1 MLELLKKGNKSSGIA
16 ALGNAGL
23 AVAKGIA
30 AAISGSGA
38 MFATTIHS
46 IADATNQGFVFFGSA
61 LAEKEPTEKFPAG
74 FGRVVNLFVL
84 VAVVVISIMAYET
97 IIKGWHFIQNPSEAT
112 HLWLNIGIL
121 TLSIMVDGYILWKA
135 MKEIAEESRTEA
147 SGFSVIPEAF
157 RHLQYASPPT
167 RLVFYE
173 DIVAT
178 SGAFL
183 ALISILLAHFT
194 GFLLLD
200 GIGTMLIGI
209 LLIGIALKIGYD
221 NTIGLI
227 GVAAPAKIE
236 NRIAE
241 LILDE
246 PQVVDISEMKV
257 IQVGRQYHVD
267 SYIEL
272 TEGLSLEKADDIK
285 IKVQNKILKDPD
297 IDDVTLGI
305 LESDDKKSWEERKP
319 SN

>member
-1 MLELLKKGNKSSGIA
+1 MLELLKKGNKSSGTA
-16 ALGNAGL
+16 ALGNTAL
-23 AVAKGIA
+23 AIAKGIA

-61 LAEKEPTEKFPAG
+61 LAEKERTERFPAG

-84 VAVVVISIMAYET
+84 IAVIVISIMAYET
-97 IIKGWHFIQNPSEAT
+97 IVKGWHLIQDPRAT
-112 HLWLNIGIL
+112 THIWLNTGIL
-121 TLSIMVDGYILWKA
+121 LLSIMTDGYVLWKA
-135 MKEIAEESRTEA
+135 MKQIAEESLTEA
-147 SGFSVIPEAF
+147 TGFTRISAAF
-157 RHLQYASPPT
+157 RNIQYASPPT

-178 SGAFL
+178 IGALL

-227 GVAAPAKIE
+227 GVSAPAKIE

-241 LILDE
+241 LILNE
-246 PQVVDISEMKV
+246 PEVVDILEMRV
-257 IQVGRQYHVD
+257 LQEGRQYHVE

-272 TEGLSLEKADDIK
+272 KKGLTLADADDIK
-285 IKVQNKILKDPD
+285 IKVQKKVLEEPD

-305 LESDDKKSWEERKP
+305 LESDNQKTWEKKDSAK
-319 SN
+319 